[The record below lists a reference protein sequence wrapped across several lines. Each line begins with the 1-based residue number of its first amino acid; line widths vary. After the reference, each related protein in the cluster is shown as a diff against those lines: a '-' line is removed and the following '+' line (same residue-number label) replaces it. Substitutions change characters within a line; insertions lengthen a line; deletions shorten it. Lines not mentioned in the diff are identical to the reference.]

1 MSGSKNPVLPNVLG
15 GSNKP
20 TLMAGTRIITRII
33 DAADRDE
40 HYVWALNVYPALD
53 NWSTSR
59 ATLIGDAV
67 HPTFPYLAQGAGMA
81 VEDAAILTRALGGA
95 SSIVDAL
102 QLYQRNRL

>member
-1 MSGSKNPVLPNVLG
+1 MSGSKNPVLSNVLG
-15 GSNKP
+15 GSSKP
-20 TLMAGTRIITRII
+20 TLMAGTRIFTRII
-33 DAADRDE
+33 DAADRD
-40 HYVWALNVYPALD
+40 YCYGWALNVYPALD
-53 NWSTSR
+53 NCRTSH

-67 HPTFPYLAQGAGMA
+67 HLTLPYLAQGAGMA